1 MSAADFSNA
10 DLKTPQDVLTW
21 LKGFI
26 NLEREAAIQL
36 VQNLAFPTWYEFSVS
51 AIEHDAFIKAC
62 AGLVGCGEKSMCQ
75 TWETFTKAQGDQ
87 PEASTEKLKEKDA
100 DRLVHLALESG
111 VALFIGHDG
120 EIYADV
126 LVNGHRETHRVQH
139 RGFAEWLEALSYRT
153 WRRAVSRQALTD
165 AKSTLEAMA
174 RHGETRVEHRVWS
187 RIALLENRVY
197 LDLGRPDW
205 EAVEVDQDGWRIVAA
220 PPVRFVRNRN
230 MGALPIPEHG
240 GDLNELFDLLNIE
253 ASERPLMAG
262 YLVQALNPRK
272 PYPLL
277 ALHGEQGASKSTTA
291 KLLKRLIDPGAGE
304 LLAEP
309 KDLEGFMT
317 AARNRHIVVFD
328 NLSSL
333 PAWLSD
339 AMCRLSTGGGFSR
352 RALYSNDEEIV
363 IDVERPVILT
373 GIGQLSTRPDLLE
386 RSIMVELSAI
396 PQERRL
402 DEATVYERYEVMRP
416 GVLGALLTGVSTA
429 LRNLEHVRAKIKQ
442 RPRMADF
449 ALWAS
454 AAETSFGFEEGAFLE
469 SFMGNQRLNQSL
481 VMQTEPVLTEVVR
494 LMKGERAWKGTA
506 SDLLAKLELSASD
519 EVKRSRLWSSNA
531 KALSEKLTRNAGV
544 LRAYGLCL
552 TSSRTKSER
561 LLILEFNPD
570 SASPSSPASLPRAER
585 TFLGDVAQFGASSP
599 ASPDA
604 LRLGLGDADD
614 AKVTHSQ
621 NLRHL
626 ENTVNHGMNE
636 TGDAGDAR
644 SLSLNKEK
652 EERKSASG
660 QDSSQPQNAGLAA
673 SPLRVLEEARAALP
687 KLGDVDAGKVLG
699 LIRAIESGLEHKK
712 QQALTRLGD
721 FLERWRD
728 GNGGV
733 VYA

>member
-1 MSAADFSNA
+1 VNS

-21 LKGFI
+21 LKGFS
-26 NLEREAAIQL
+26 NLERDAAISL
-36 VQNLAFPTWYEFSVS
+36 VQDLAFPTWYEFSVS
-51 AIEHDAFIKAC
+51 ALEHDAFLKTC
-62 AGLVGCGEKSMCQ
+62 AGLVGCTDKAMRQ
-75 TWETFTKAQGDQ
+75 TWESFTKGQGDQ
-87 PEASTEKLKEKDA
+87 PEPNPEKMKEA
-100 DRLVHLALESG
+100 DRLVNLALESG

-126 LVNGHRETHRVQH
+126 LVNGHRETHRVQQ
-139 RGFAEWLEALSYRT
+139 RGFAEWLEAMSYRT
-153 WRRAVSRQALTD
+153 WRRSVSRQALTD

-174 RHGETRVEHRVWS
+174 RHGEKRVEHRVWS
-187 RIALLENRVY
+187 RVALLENRVY
-197 LDLGRPDW
+197 LDLGRSDW

-230 MGALPIPEHG
+230 MGALPLPEHG
-240 GDLNELFDLLNIE
+240 GNLDELFDLLNIE
-253 ASERPLMAG
+253 APERPLLAG

-328 NLSSL
+328 NLSHL

-339 AMCRLSTGGGFSR
+339 AMCRLSTGGGFSK

-396 PQERRL
+396 GQDRRL
-402 DEATVYERYEVMRP
+402 DEATVYERYEAMRP

-429 LRNLEHVRAKIKQ
+429 LRNLEKVKAKIKQ

-454 AAETSFGFEEGAFLE
+454 AAETSFDFEEGAFLE

-481 VMQTEPVLTEVVR
+481 VMQTEPVLIEVVR

-506 SDLLAKLELSASD
+506 SDLLAKLEFSASD
-519 EVKRSRLWSSNA
+519 EVKRSRLWTSNA

-544 LRAYGLCL
+544 LRAYGLSL

-561 LLILEFNPD
+561 LLILEFSPD
-570 SASPSSPASLPRAER
+570 SASPSSLASPHRSARLFRDD
-585 TFLGDVAQFGASSP
+585 TQDLSASSP

-604 LRLGLGDADD
+604 LQLGLGDADD
-614 AKVTHSQ
+614 AMVTHAE

-626 ENTVNHGMNE
+626 ENNVNHSVNE
-636 TGDAGDAR
+636 SGDAGDAQ
-644 SLSLNKEK
+644 SLSLCKEEK
-652 EERKSASG
+652 ERRSANDHG
-660 QDSSQPQNAGLAA
+660 SSQVQSANGSA

-687 KLGDVDAGKVLG
+687 KLGDADAGNVLG

-712 QQALTRLGD
+712 QQALTRLND
-721 FLERWRD
+721 FLERWRTGN